1 MIVKEND
8 AMKEQYIAPEANVI
22 TLEAVEKLAAL
33 DGHPE
38 SGVTR
43 AGDII
48 DSNTSVGSGRPR

>member
-1 MIVKEND
+1 
-8 AMKEQYIAPEANVI
+8 MKEKYIAPEATVI

-43 AGDII
+43 AGDIV